1 MKIYDVTG
9 WPEISGDGV
18 TDAYQIV
25 EFYDDWAANATASIK
40 SGATLIGRGRL
51 IQIQKAVTSTASTNP
66 FGGSGPIDGV
76 YDMWFFDPQMW
87 TALNITNPGTFTVG
101 MRVVGKTSG
110 SYGYVANIGAGTHY
124 IYLEQVTGGFTNG
137 EILEVDGRVY
147 GTLEAAW
154 TYNITDARSVFGKIA
169 GTNNIRFGANL
180 ILNDA
185 KAIEASTIN
194 VDDTTD
200 DEITGFRTRFDKDL
214 RPGDVVTPVIS
225 NSEGNNTHRIL
236 RVDPTAIGVTAQNK
250 KTSVAAG
257 DVIFNYDDE
266 TAKIDCTL

>member
-1 MKIYDVTG
+1 MVALEVSPGKAYVRGYRTEFITPQYVDVEKPRDFDSIQNGIINFNLGNFMKLYDVTG

-25 EFYDDWAANATASIK
+25 EFYDDWAANATATIK

-51 IQIQKAVTSTASTNP
+51 IQLQKAVTSTASTNP

-147 GTLEAAW
+147 GL
-154 TYNITDARSVFGKIA
+154 S
-169 GTNNIRFGANL
+169 L
-180 ILNDA
+180 IH
-185 KAIEASTIN
+185 I
-194 VDDTTD
+194 
-200 DEITGFRTRFDKDL
+200 
-214 RPGDVVTPVIS
+214 
-225 NSEGNNTHRIL
+225 
-236 RVDPTAIGVTAQNK
+236 
-250 KTSVAAG
+250 
-257 DVIFNYDDE
+257 
-266 TAKIDCTL
+266 